1 MNVDEAIVKRYLE
14 RIGHTDVRSHPDGS
28 HNPPDFLVDGNV
40 AIEVRRL
47 NLHYQDTNRLIP
59 LEQSYHPLLG
69 HLNNLFKSINQHEG
83 RGWFVLCAFSR
94 PVADWKKIHPQIM
107 LACNEIGELSV
118 TPGTKFHVQIN
129 PRLELTFIR
138 SSINLKH
145 KFNLS
150 SLLDINEGC
159 MIYDALCQNIQL
171 CIDEKTKKI
180 QRHYEKYSRWH
191 LLLVDHIDYCMSQEE
206 QIAVKDTIKNI
217 QAWEKI
223 LLLSPLDSGSNFQIY
238 P

>member
-28 HNPPDFLVDGNV
+28 HNPPDFLLDDSV

-47 NLHYQDTNRLIP
+47 NLHYQNANRLIP
-59 LEQSYHPLLG
+59 LEQNYYPLLG
-69 HLNNLFKSINQHEG
+69 HLNNLFKSINKPEIQDWLVFCE
-83 RGWFVLCAFSR
+83 FSR
-94 PVADWKKIHPQIM
+94 PVADWRNLHPQIM
-107 LACNEIGELSV
+107 AACNEIGELSV
-118 TPGTKFHVQIN
+118 TLGTTFHAQIN
-129 PRLELTFIR
+129 PRLKLTFRR
-138 SSINLKH
+138 SSIKLKQ
-145 KFNLS
+145 KFSLS
-150 SLLDINEGC
+150 GLSDLNEGC
-159 MIYDALCQNIQL
+159 MIYDALRQNIQL
-171 CIDEKTKKI
+171 CIDEKTQKI

-206 QIAVKDTIKNI
+206 QIAAKDTIKNI

-223 LLLSPLDSGSNFQIY
+223 LLLSPLDSGSIFQIY